1 MLFVQTKL
9 NFKVKVLCLFC
20 LLILIVFPFNTFPQ
34 EQKKKIFQ
42 DIWLIR
48 SESLTDTIL
57 KDLIVLNNND
67 SALIKAKIA
76 EAWWDK
82 DNPKARLFLSQA
94 IDLVERVPNKESDS
108 EKRTRLNITR
118 AIFRI
123 FTTKDTKI
131 SQRLLNVLNAEANKS
146 NDSNQETA
154 KTLIDVALSLVK
166 SDPQRAADLGIQALR
181 LGRPYS
187 FSELAMNL
195 RPFSSSLA
203 DKLLT
208 EALKIARQSND
219 NEWLRQLTSTI
230 FPEALNTNFV
240 IQPPPDSFRREFLQL
255 LLNQA
260 QQMELAS
267 MTNKDICTFVLW
279 NIAPLKNQ
287 YSNLLLDKVG
297 QLQITLSKCPAD
309 FSSISQ
315 KNDNKTTNDAP
326 LNTIDDLLDA
336 AKRTTDEKTKA
347 SLLMRAAQMALRA
360 KQFEK
365 MIAIL
370 DSFSE
375 EGRKLI
381 SPAWDIARYRA
392 AADLALEKYN
402 QNDLSLMNEII
413 ENVPDY
419 LQPNAR
425 TRLVEKLPKTAS
437 RQLIIE
443 LLTEASRKLPKSS
456 ISNSEKYLLF
466 SELTQLYAQ
475 IEMYVE
481 AYDSFKQTIVA
492 LNQEE
497 KDNPRNENDKLTYAL
512 NFKLPKN
519 FPSAFLDN
527 QEQNI
532 NESLRSI
539 ESPFIRSINRIA
551 FLIYSLNQHK
561 QNLNKEASTVPNEG
575 KNEE

>member
-219 NEWLRQLTSTI
+219 NEWLRQLTNTI

-279 NIAPLKNQ
+279 NITPLKNQ
-287 YSNLLLDKVG
+287 YSNLLPDKVG
-297 QLQITLSKCPAD
+297 QLQITLSKCHAD

>member
-1 MLFVQTKL
+1 
-9 NFKVKVLCLFC
+9 
-20 LLILIVFPFNTFPQ
+20 
-34 EQKKKIFQ
+34 
-42 DIWLIR
+42 
-48 SESLTDTIL
+48 
-57 KDLIVLNNND
+57 
-67 SALIKAKIA
+67 
-76 EAWWDK
+76 
-82 DNPKARLFLSQA
+82 
-94 IDLVERVPNKESDS
+94 
-108 EKRTRLNITR
+108 
-118 AIFRI
+118 
-123 FTTKDTKI
+123 
-131 SQRLLNVLNAEANKS
+131 
-146 NDSNQETA
+146 
-154 KTLIDVALSLVK
+154 
-166 SDPQRAADLGIQALR
+166 
-181 LGRPYS
+181 
-187 FSELAMNL
+187 
-195 RPFSSSLA
+195 
-203 DKLLT
+203 
-208 EALKIARQSND
+208 
-219 NEWLRQLTSTI
+219 
-230 FPEALNTNFV
+230 
-240 IQPPPDSFRREFLQL
+240 
-255 LLNQA
+255 
-260 QQMELAS
+260 
-267 MTNKDICTFVLW
+267 LW

-287 YSNLLLDKVG
+287 YSNLLPDKVG
-297 QLQITLSKCPAD
+297 QLQITLSKCHAD

-365 MIAIL
+365 MIAVL
-370 DSFSE
+370 DGFSE

-475 IEMYVE
+475 IEMYAE

>member
-287 YSNLLLDKVG
+287 YSNLLPDKVG

-365 MIAIL
+365 MIAVL